1 MEDITQLTNED
12 VNFIIYVL
20 EFHKAT
26 LQQKKNLFIR
36 AMGKRKYEI
45 AYNQNVELIKKLQN

>member
-1 MEDITQLTNED
+1 MEEITQLTNED
-12 VNFIIYVL
+12 VDFIIYAL

-26 LQQKKNLFIR
+26 LQQKKNFFIK

-45 AYNQNVELIKKLQN
+45 AYNQNVELIKKLKN